1 MKFHEIYSHFNAMV
15 NAWWEWFLTTIIDVD
30 PTEFIAVGNRS
41 HKIFKLFPGTKKSSS
56 SIRLTISADSGGAD
70 T

>member
-30 PTEFIAVGNRS
+30 P